1 MAGRNRRGRLD
12 LSTRFV
18 LPSLRLREGVARF
31 YPLLFNTCFVL
42 RNVVLI
48 RENVD

>member
-18 LPSLRLREGVARF
+18 LSSLRLREGVARF
-31 YPLLFNTCFVL
+31 YPLLFNTFRSTECC
-42 RNVVLI
+42 
-48 RENVD
+48 VDT